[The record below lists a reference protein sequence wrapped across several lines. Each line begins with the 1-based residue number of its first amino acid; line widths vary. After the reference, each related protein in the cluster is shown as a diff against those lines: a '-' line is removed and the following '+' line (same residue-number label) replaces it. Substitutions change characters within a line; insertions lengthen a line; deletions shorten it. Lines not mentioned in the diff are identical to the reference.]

1 MPLPRPW
8 ARQRLGRIPIAAWGV
23 AVLASLLIAAPATAA
38 TRDDPDDVAGRLDLR
53 RVTRTFSNGP
63 SAPPL
68 VHFQATTYGEW
79 TLRACQRVD
88 SCSFVFG
95 LDSRR
100 GPSEDVLAFWD
111 VDRHRRPSCNAYN
124 ARTGGFLAAGDAA
137 KFRRSAFC
145 SFPTLVLRRD
155 KPVRWR
161 VQSLW
166 GLIVDD
172 APDQGWF

>member
-1 MPLPRPW
+1 MLTRAPSRRSAGVRAL
-8 ARQRLGRIPIAAWGV
+8 AWTA
-23 AVLASLLIAAPATAA
+23 AVLASLLLAAPATAA
-38 TRDDPDDVAGRLDLR
+38 TRDDADDVEGRLDLR
-53 RVTRTFSNGP
+53 QVSRTFSDGP

-68 VHFQATTYGEW
+68 VHFQATTYDRW
-79 TLRACQRVD
+79 TLRQCQRVD
-88 SCSFVFG
+88 SCSFVLE

-100 GPSEDVLAFWD
+100 GPKADVFAFWD

-124 ARTGGFLAAGDAA
+124 ARTGRFLAAGEAS

-161 VQSLW
+161 VHSLW
-166 GLIVDD
+166 GLIVDA
-172 APDQGWF
+172 APDHGWF

>member
-1 MPLPRPW
+1 M
-8 ARQRLGRIPIAAWGV
+8 RIKALTCIATALV
-23 AVLASLLIAAPATAA
+23 SLLISTPAAAA
-38 TRDDPDDVAGRLDLR
+38 TRDDADDVEGRLDLR
-53 RVTRTFSNGP
+53 QVTRTFSNAP
-63 SAPPL
+63 SAAPR
-68 VHFQATTYGEW
+68 VHFQATTYGRW

-100 GPSEDVLAFWD
+100 GPNEDVLAFWD
-111 VDRHRRPSCNAYN
+111 VDRHRQPSCNAYN
-124 ARTGGFLAAGDAA
+124 ARTGRFLAAGEAE

-145 SFPTLVLRRD
+145 SFPSIVLRRD

-166 GLIVDD
+166 GLIVDN
-172 APDQGWF
+172 APDRGWF

>member
-1 MPLPRPW
+1 MLPRASSRRSAW
-8 ARQRLGRIPIAAWGV
+8 LRVLACAA
-23 AVLASLLIAAPATAA
+23 AVLASLLLTAPATAA
-38 TRDDPDDVAGRLDLR
+38 TRDDTDDVEGRLDLR
-53 RVTRTFSNGP
+53 QVSRTFSDGP

-68 VHFQATTYGEW
+68 VHFQATTYDRW
-79 TLRACQRVD
+79 TLRQCQRVD
-88 SCSFVFG
+88 SCSFVLV

-100 GPSEDVLAFWD
+100 GPDADVIAFWD

-124 ARTGGFLAAGDAA
+124 ARIGRFLAAGEAS

-161 VQSLW
+161 VHSLW
-166 GLIVDD
+166 GLIVD
-172 APDQGWF
+172 ASPDHGWF

>member
-1 MPLPRPW
+1 M
-8 ARQRLGRIPIAAWGV
+8 RIKALIGMATV
-23 AVLASLLIAAPATAA
+23 VSLLIATPAVAA
-38 TRDDPDDVAGRLDLR
+38 TRDDADDVDGRLDLR
-53 RVTRTFSNGP
+53 QVTRTFSNGP

-68 VHFQATTYGEW
+68 VHFQATTHGRW
-79 TLRACQRVD
+79 KLRACQRVD
-88 SCSFVFG
+88 SCSFGFG

-100 GPSEDVLAFWD
+100 GPREDVIAFWD
-111 VDRHRRPSCNAYN
+111 VDRHRQPSCNAYN
-124 ARTGGFLAAGDAA
+124 ARTGRFLAGGEAA

-145 SFPTLVLRRD
+145 SFPSLVLRRD

-166 GLIVDD
+166 DLIVDN

>member
-1 MPLPRPW
+1 MLPRVSLRTS
-8 ARQRLGRIPIAAWGV
+8 ARVRALAWIVV
-23 AVLASLLIAAPATAA
+23 ALVSLLLAAPATAA
-38 TRDDPDDVAGRLDLR
+38 TRDDAEDVEGRLDLR
-53 RVTRTFSNGP
+53 QVTRTFSDGP

-68 VHFQATTYGEW
+68 VHFQATTYDRW
-79 TLRACQRVD
+79 TLHQCQRVD
-88 SCSFVFG
+88 SCSFVLV

-100 GPSEDVLAFWD
+100 GPDADVIAFWD

-124 ARTGGFLAAGDAA
+124 ARTGRFLAAGEAS

-166 GLIVDD
+166 GLIVDA
-172 APDQGWF
+172 APDHGWF

>member
-1 MPLPRPW
+1 MFARVPSRRSAGARTFAW
-8 ARQRLGRIPIAAWGV
+8 AV
-23 AVLASLLIAAPATAA
+23 VVLVSLLLAAPAAAA
-38 TRDDPDDVAGRLDLR
+38 TRDDADDVEGRLDLR
-53 RVTRTFSNGP
+53 QVSRTFSDGP
-63 SAPPL
+63 SAPAL
-68 VHFQATTYGEW
+68 VHFQATTYDRW
-79 TLRACQRVD
+79 KLRQCQRGD
-88 SCSFVFG
+88 SCSFVLL

-100 GPSEDVLAFWD
+100 GPDADVIAFWD

-124 ARTGGFLAAGDAA
+124 ARTGRFLAAGEAQ

-166 GLIVDD
+166 GLIVDA
-172 APDQGWF
+172 APDHGWF

>member
-1 MPLPRPW
+1 MLPRVPLRKSAG
-8 ARQRLGRIPIAAWGV
+8 ARPVAWIAA
-23 AVLASLLIAAPATAA
+23 VLVSLLFAAPATAA
-38 TRDDPDDVAGRLDLR
+38 TRDDADDVEGRLDLR
-53 RVTRTFSNGP
+53 QVSRTFSDGP

-68 VHFQATTYGEW
+68 VHVQATTYDRW
-79 TLRACQRVD
+79 TLRQCQRGD
-88 SCSFVFG
+88 SCSFVLV

-100 GPSEDVLAFWD
+100 GADADVIAFWD

-124 ARTGGFLAAGDAA
+124 ARTGRFLAAGEAS

-155 KPVRWR
+155 KPVRWG

-166 GLIVDD
+166 GLVVDA
-172 APDQGWF
+172 APDHGWF